1 MSQRIGLLGLGAYV
15 PEKVMTN
22 DDWAQFVDTSDEW
35 ITVRTGIKTR
45 HFVAEDESTAD
56 LASAAAEKALADA
69 GIAGHGSRRDHSR
82 NGHAGGVHA

>member
-69 GIAGHGSRRDHSR
+69 GIAATEVDEIIL
-82 NGHAGGVHA
+82 ATDTPEVHA